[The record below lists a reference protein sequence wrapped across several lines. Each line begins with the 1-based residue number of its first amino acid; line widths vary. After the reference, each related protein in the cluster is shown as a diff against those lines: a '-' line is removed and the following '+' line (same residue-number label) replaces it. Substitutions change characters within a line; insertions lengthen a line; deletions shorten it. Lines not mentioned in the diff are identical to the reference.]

1 MAGTYRHQTMIE
13 APIEDVWA
21 VIKDP
26 LTHPDW
32 WPDVVEVRLEE
43 PLVEGG
49 EYLRSSKLLPF
60 LDAVEDVWVAE
71 RLQDLKEAR
80 FRCTKTGTWAHFSLT
95 SAQAQTFV
103 ELETG
108 MDPTKLRWRLMKAT
122 SGSYFKGWILDVLD
136 ALPKEVDAR
145 RLAARE

>member
-1 MAGTYRHQTMIE
+1 MAGTYRHQTLID
-13 APIEDVWA
+13 APVEDVWA
-21 VIKDP
+21 VIRDP

-32 WPDVVEVRLEE
+32 WPDVVSVRIEE

-49 EYLRSSKLLPF
+49 EYMRSSKLLPF
-60 LDAVEDVWVAE
+60 RDAVESVWVAE
-71 RLQDLKEAR
+71 RLENLKEAR
-80 FRCTKTGTWAHFSLT
+80 FRCTVSGTWAHFKVT
-95 SAQAQTFV
+95 PAQKETFV

-108 MDPTKLRWRLMKAT
+108 MDPTRLRWRLVKAT

-145 RLAARE
+145 RLAVRE